1 MNHSKPPEHIS
12 HLATMESSFDAI
24 FQQIMAPPARHRVPS
39 WDVERHLAH
48 DRLIW
53 GYIIAHGEKNH
64 SAKKVNM
71 NAACIVAFTSSRSLP
86 TDVVGVIADC
96 IKIPVKDTTIAHVSK
111 FCHEIPS
118 TKLCRYGRGG
128 EGLAFNL
135 KYRNPKLWLHKHQH
149 PRLPFSQPEFCK
161 EIREK
166 AHIALFRRLQLS
178 GTVAS
183 QLQSFLIALH
193 YKY

>member
-1 MNHSKPPEHIS
+1 
-12 HLATMESSFDAI
+12 MESSFDAT
-24 FQQIMAPPARHRVPS
+24 FEQIMAPPANGRAAGTHHALRHHATS
-39 WDVERHLAH
+39 WDIERHLNN
-48 DRLIW
+48 DRYIW
-53 GYIIAHGEKNH
+53 SRIVAHGEKNH
-64 SAKKVNM
+64 SAKKENM

-86 TDVVGVIADC
+86 TDVACVIADC
-96 IKIPVKDTTIAHVSK
+96 IQTPIKDTTIAHVSR
-111 FCHEIPS
+111 FCKKIPS

-128 EGLAFNL
+128 EGVSFNL
-135 KYRNPKLWLHKHQH
+135 KYRNPKKWLRENQH

-178 GTVAS
+178 GNVAS